1 MPTLRA
7 FLLGFTLAGCS
18 SSSTGTSLSAP
29 ADAHLRLV
37 NATETPV
44 AFFVVAADLSPLLDP
59 VPEASVD
66 EPWVVLVQPGAE
78 RSIGEIEGRDSAPNG
93 GVAVYLYR
101 LTTGGGHIRFE
112 RVILVTGEQIL
123 QTRGRIVIR

>member
-59 VPEASVD
+59 VPEAS
-66 EPWVVLVQPGAE
+66 
-78 RSIGEIEGRDSAPNG
+78 G
-93 GVAVYLYR
+93 GVAVDLYR